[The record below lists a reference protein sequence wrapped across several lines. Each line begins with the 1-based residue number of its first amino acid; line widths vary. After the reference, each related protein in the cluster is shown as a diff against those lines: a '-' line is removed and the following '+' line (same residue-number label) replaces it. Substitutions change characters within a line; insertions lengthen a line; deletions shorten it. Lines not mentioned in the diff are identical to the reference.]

1 MLAHSPP
8 LPLLIDYSDYRA
20 LCDITTEDEQSA
32 ILALKQRDRV
42 RRVHLRMSIRSLWK
56 LIGAIDEEYPIL
68 EYLIVHP
75 KDFGL
80 ISVLPETL
88 QAPRLRHLVL
98 GGFIIQMGSRLLPT
112 AVSLVTLYLAVI
124 HPTAY
129 FCPFTLLVWLSSMPR
144 LETLV
149 IFFLYPVSNEEVE
162 RLFAHNRI
170 VAPVTLT
177 NLHRF
182 TFQGYSTYLEGLL
195 HHIITPRLKRLRI
208 ILPNPVTL
216 SVPPLQQFINAAET
230 FRFDRAKF
238 KFSNGRVY
246 VKAYPRIPR
255 GESEIPAL
263 SINANCM
270 LLEPVFDWQVS
281 FAAQLSNSLSQTFSA
296 VEHLTLERDR
306 RSEELNDVLR
316 IEWRNLLCSFRN
328 VKTLRIA
335 HGIVEDLSLCLQ
347 SKDGEL
353 PLELLPELQELT
365 YSTRGNTGDAF
376 TSFIDVRQKAGRPIT
391 LVRRSPSPDPDPGP
405 NLPTSETSLITPT
418 LAAWEARNYYD
429 A

>member
-20 LCDITTEDEQSA
+20 LCDITTEDEQGA

-42 RRVHLRMSIRSLWK
+42 RRVHLRMSIRSLRK

-98 GGFIIQMGSRLLPT
+98 GGIMIPIESRLLRT

-124 HPTAY
+124 DPTAY
-129 FCPFTLLVWLSSMPR
+129 FCPFNLLLWLSSMPR

-162 RLFAHNRI
+162 RLFAHKRI
-170 VAPVTLT
+170 IAPRTLT

-208 ILPNPVTL
+208 ILPDPVTL
-216 SVPPLQQFINAAET
+216 SVPLLQQFIDAAET
-230 FRFDRAKF
+230 LRFDRAKI

-246 VKAYPRIPR
+246 VKAYPR
-255 GESEIPAL
+255 GEAEIPAL

-270 LLEPVFDWQVS
+270 LFEPVFDRQVS

-316 IEWRNLLCSFRN
+316 IEWRNILCSFRN

-347 SKDGEL
+347 LKDGEL

-365 YSTRGNTGDAF
+365 YSTRDNTGDAF
-376 TSFIDVRQKAGRPIT
+376 TSFIDARQKAGRPIT
-391 LVRRSPSPDPDPGP
+391 LVRRSPSPDSGP
-405 NLPTSETSLITPT
+405 NLPTSETSLITPV
-418 LAAWEARNYYD
+418 LAAWEARNYFD